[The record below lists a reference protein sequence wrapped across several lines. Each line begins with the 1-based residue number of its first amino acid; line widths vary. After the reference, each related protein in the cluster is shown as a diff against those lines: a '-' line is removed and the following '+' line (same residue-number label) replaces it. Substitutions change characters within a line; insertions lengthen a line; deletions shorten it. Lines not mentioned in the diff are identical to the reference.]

1 MGNAWA
7 SWKHGFQFREDP
19 EPGQGVA
26 LLGGYGPPP
35 WGIGE
40 EQPGACSLSLWGPPA
55 MGWRVQSRAGR
66 SGVGMWVTPSAGTG
80 PGWCELSC

>member
-7 SWKHGFQFREDP
+7 SWKHGFQLKEDP

-40 EQPGACSLSLWGPPA
+40 EQPDPAVSPCGALFCHGVEGA
-55 MGWRVQSRAGR
+55 EQGWQVRRGDA
-66 SGVGMWVTPSAGTG
+66 SGSFSWDRTKVV
-80 PGWCELSC
+80 